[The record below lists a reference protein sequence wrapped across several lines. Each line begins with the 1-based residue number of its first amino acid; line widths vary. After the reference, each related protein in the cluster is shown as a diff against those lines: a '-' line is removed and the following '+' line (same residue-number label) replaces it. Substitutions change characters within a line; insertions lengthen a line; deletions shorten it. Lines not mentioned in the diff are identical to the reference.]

1 MTTTMKPAEAVA
13 MLVVRYGFKADD
25 ARRAL
30 ASWGV
35 RSGGRY
41 SRSSVLAI
49 GRRAGN
55 PQQVDVAAVTAMLR
69 DAGLTPR
76 EIAAYLRMMERGAKR
91 RSNPMKETKELGY
104 MTKLAAEKGA
114 AYYRKSGNSVSGPK
128 RVFVQ
133 GSWYWLIKVTRSD
146 AGNARNPS
154 INLPRQWTPARIRI
168 GPRGKVQ
175 VGFTAAQARKINPGA
190 PGSAFKR
197 CVKGVSSRGG
207 AYDPRAV
214 CAAMGRR
221 KYGAKKFQSMALAGK
236 RRAAHRR
243 KR

>member
-91 RSNPMKETKELGY
+91 KSNPKRK
-104 MTKLAAEKGA
+104 TKL
-114 AYYRKSGNSVSGPK
+114 
-128 RVFVQ
+128 Q
-133 GSWYWLIKVTRSD
+133 
-146 AGNARNPS
+146 
-154 INLPRQWTPARIRI
+154 LPRQWTPARIRI
-168 GPRGKVQ
+168 GPGGKVQ
-175 VGFTAAQARKINPGA
+175 VGFSAAEARKINPGK
-190 PGSAFKR
+190 PGSEFKR

-214 CAAMGRR
+214 CAAAGRR

-236 RRAAHRR
+236 LRVARRSGNPRAQAFFSSEADAERYARYLREQGKKRVLVGKRVDSGGTAWVVYWNWR

>member
-91 RSNPMKETKELGY
+91 KSNPKRK
-104 MTKLAAEKGA
+104 TKL
-114 AYYRKSGNSVSGPK
+114 
-128 RVFVQ
+128 Q
-133 GSWYWLIKVTRSD
+133 
-146 AGNARNPS
+146 
-154 INLPRQWTPARIRI
+154 LPRQWTPARIRI
-168 GPRGKVQ
+168 GPGGKVQ
-175 VGFTAAQARKINPGA
+175 VGFSAAEARKINPGK
-190 PGSAFKR
+190 PGSEFKR

-214 CAAMGRR
+214 CAAAGRR

-236 RRAAHRR
+236 LRVARRSGNPRAQAFFSSEADAERYARYLREHGKKNVLIGKRIDSGGTAWVVYWNWR

>member
-91 RSNPMKETKELGY
+91 KSNPKRK
-104 MTKLAAEKGA
+104 TKL
-114 AYYRKSGNSVSGPK
+114 
-128 RVFVQ
+128 Q
-133 GSWYWLIKVTRSD
+133 
-146 AGNARNPS
+146 
-154 INLPRQWTPARIRI
+154 LPRQ
-168 GPRGKVQ
+168 
-175 VGFTAAQARKINPGA
+175 
-190 PGSAFKR
+190 
-197 CVKGVSSRGG
+197 
-207 AYDPRAV
+207 
-214 CAAMGRR
+214 
-221 KYGAKKFQSMALAGK
+221 
-236 RRAAHRR
+236 
-243 KR
+243 